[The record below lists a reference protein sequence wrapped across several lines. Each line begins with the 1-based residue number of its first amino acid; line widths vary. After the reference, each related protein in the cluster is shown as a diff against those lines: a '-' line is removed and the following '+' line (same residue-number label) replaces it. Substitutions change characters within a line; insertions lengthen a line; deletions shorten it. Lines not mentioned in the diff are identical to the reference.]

1 MSPGRIKYKGHPEI
15 GLLRPKKRCKAAQAL
30 VTAAAQTQ
38 PEIIH
43 SFHRMPRM
51 KKSGRP
57 HQQIWLRPSTENSA
71 TQLKLPTGPSLDE
84 MISGVT
90 QASLSAAHFSFLRR
104 YDDRGVQRFRA
115 TARGI
120 LYKYQPLVLPRLKRV
135 AISAVTLLAMTAALR
150 AQYSAKSWL

>member
-1 MSPGRIKYKGHPEI
+1 MSPGQIKCKVHPEI
-15 GLLRPKKRCKAAQAL
+15 GLLRPKKRCKAAQGG
-30 VTAAAQTQ
+30 VTAAAQMQ
-38 PEIIH
+38 LEIIH
-43 SFHRMPRM
+43 PFHRMPRM

-71 TQLKLPTGPSLDE
+71 TPLKLPTGPSLDE

-104 YDDRGVQRFRA
+104 YDDRVVQRFKA
-115 TARGI
+115 KAREI
-120 LYKYQPLVLPRLKRV
+120 FYTYQPLVLPRLKRV
-135 AISAVTLLAMTAALR
+135 AISAVTLLAMTATLR

>member
-1 MSPGRIKYKGHPEI
+1 MSPSQIKYRVHPEI

-43 SFHRMPRM
+43 SFHRLPRM

-57 HQQIWLRPSTENSA
+57 HQQIWLRPSTEDSA
-71 TQLKLPTGPSLDE
+71 TPLKLPTGPSLDE
-84 MISGVT
+84 MMSRVT

-104 YDDRGVQRFRA
+104 YDDRVVQRLKA
-115 TARGI
+115 AAREI
-120 LYKYQPLVLPRLKRV
+120 FYNYQPLVLLRLKRI
-135 AISAVTLLAMTAALR
+135 ACAVTLVAMIAAQR
-150 AQYSAKSWL
+150 AHHSAKPWL